1 MGILIG
7 VITIYKENE
16 HLFDDLV
23 LPEGLDKELV
33 IDTILM
39 ELGELSI
46 IYSNP
51 KMLQSLIGIWSKR
64 RNFVWTEMYK
74 TLLYKYN
81 PIENYNRTEERVGR
95 NDHIES
101 SGRTYTMGEDST
113 QDNTQDTTGRIVE
126 KDKQNWND
134 SGDSQTDG
142 REHIDRADTDDT
154 DSTQHVEHLAYGFN
168 TEVPAKSWEDNTTG
182 HSENDKTSVQ
192 NSTSHS
198 ENAWESGGNQTAD
211 SQNDNEEHIVG
222 NTKQKHNLQD
232 STKERGDAID
242 VDRYKL
248 KVYGNIGVTT
258 TQQMI
263 REQRDIIQF
272 DLIDIIVKEFKL
284 QFCLCIW

>member
-81 PIENYNRTEERVGR
+81 PIENYRRTEERVGR

-126 KDKQNWND
+126 KDKQNWRD
-134 SGDSQTDG
+134 SGNSQTEG
-142 REHIDRADTDDT
+142 RDHIDRADTDDT

-248 KVYGNIGVTT
+248 KAYGNIGVTT

>member
-113 QDNTQDTTGRIVE
+113 QDNTQDTTGRIVG
-126 KDKQNWND
+126 KDKQNWRDIGN
-134 SGDSQTDG
+134 SQTDG
-142 REHIDRADTDDT
+142 RDHIDIADTDDT

-198 ENAWESGGNQTAD
+198 ENAWERGGNQTAD

-248 KVYGNIGVTT
+248 KAYGNIGTTT

>member
-81 PIENYNRTEERVGR
+81 PIENYTRTEERVGR

-113 QDNTQDTTGRIVE
+113 QDNTQDTTGRIVG
-126 KDKQNWND
+126 KDKQNWRD
-134 SGDSQTDG
+134 SGNSQTDG
-142 REHIDRADTDDT
+142 RDHIDRADTDDT
-154 DSTQHVEHLAYGFN
+154 DSRQHVEHLAYGFN

-198 ENAWESGGNQTAD
+198 ENAWESAGNQAAD

-232 STKERGDAID
+232 NTRERGDAID

-248 KVYGNIGVTT
+248 KAYGNIGVTT

-263 REQRDIIQF
+263 KEQRNIIQF

>member
-51 KMLQSLIGIWSKR
+51 KILQSLIGIWSKR

-134 SGDSQTDG
+134 SGDNQTDG